1 MTLTNRLTLFTLAGL
16 AVVLAAFSGTV
27 FTLARTHLFRQLNDH
42 AAATLDTLVAAA
54 EVESDGL
61 EWELHSRRLQFRGD
75 GPPPVWAV
83 FDETGRRLDGSAS
96 PPRPLDEFA
105 VVGPDMVQ
113 SRVNATWDRSHWR
126 VLRRT
131 LQHPSPGAVRST
143 PERLRYKSL
152 VFVTASPV
160 APVNDLLSALAWGL
174 AGVSLALWVATGVGS
189 RWVCRRALDPVSR
202 MTAAAKLITSA
213 DQGSRLPVP
222 DNRDELHDLAAA
234 FNDLLTRLELA
245 FARQR
250 QFTAEA
256 SHQLRTPLTA
266 MLGQMEVALRRERD
280 PEEYRRVLNSAMS
293 QAERLRGIV
302 EMLLFLAR
310 AEAEARMP
318 DLVAVDLTTW
328 LPAHVSANW
337 GSHARGRDLGVVV
350 PTGTPAVVRAQAAL
364 LGQAVDN
371 LIDNALKY
379 SEPGSPVLVRVESDA
394 RGTLVAVEDRG
405 RGLTDADVGQAFEPF
420 YRSSEVR
427 EAGIG
432 GFGLGLAVT
441 ARIASAFGATP
452 TAEARSD
459 AGARFAIRFPAAN
472 RE

>member
-27 FTLARTHLFRQLNDH
+27 FTLARTHLFRQLNDR
-42 AAATLDTLVAAA
+42 ATATLDTLVAAA
-54 EVESDGL
+54 EVERDGL
-61 EWELHSRRLQFRGD
+61 EWELHSRRLNFRGD

-83 FDETGRRLDGSAS
+83 FDETRRQLDGTAGS
-96 PPRPLDEFA
+96 PRPLAEFA
-105 VVGPDMVQ
+105 KVGADMVQ
-113 SRVNATWDRSHWR
+113 SRENVTWDGRQWR
-126 VLRRT
+126 IVRRT
-131 LQHPSPGAVRST
+131 LQYPDSTSFRST
-143 PERLRYKSL
+143 PERPRYKSL
-152 VFVTASPV
+152 VFVTACPV
-160 APVNDLLSALAWGL
+160 APVHDLLNSLAWGL
-174 AGVSLALWVATGVGS
+174 AVVSLSLWVAAGIGS
-189 RWVCRRALDPVSR
+189 RWVCRRALAPVSR

-222 DNRDELHDLAAA
+222 DTRDELHDLAAA

-250 QFTAEA
+250 QFTGEA

-280 PEEYRRVLNSAMS
+280 PEEYRRVLGLAVA

-318 DLVAVDLTTW
+318 DLVAIDLTMW
-328 LPAHVSANW
+328 LPAHVSTNW
-337 GSHARGRDLGVVV
+337 ASHARGRDVSVVV
-350 PTGTPAVVRAQAAL
+350 PAGATAVVRAHAAL

-371 LIDNALKY
+371 LIDNALTY
-379 SEPGSPVLVRVESDA
+379 SEPGTPVVVRVQPRAS
-394 RGTLVAVEDRG
+394 GPLLAVEDRG
-405 RGLTDADVGQAFEPF
+405 RGMTDADIAQAFEPF
-420 YRSSEVR
+420 FRSAEVR
-427 EAGIG
+427 EEGIG

-441 ARIASAFGATP
+441 ARIAAALGATAM
-452 TAEARSD
+452 AEAKYDKGSRI
-459 AGARFAIRFPAAN
+459 GIQFPPAT
-472 RE
+472 